1 MGSGCV
7 RHGILRDRKSQTKWG
22 STRYEANGLA
32 FWHTGIK
39 LEPKIKCPRRYVRLP
54 LLMHLPIIK
63 RQKCFSSPNK
73 RCNFKW
79 QLRLRMLHPEGNAV
93 KAFIYIIVKEEKVKS
108 KARSTKWHQ
117 QINSYA
123 RRTSITP
130 LHLAYM
136 HAHMHTNI
144 FSLAWCWCPSIHHFA
159 EQNNGIY
166 RMHSFLISN

>member
-63 RQKCFSSPNK
+63 RQKCFSSPAIAYVASRRQRGESIYLYNSERGKSQIESTFHEMTPTNK
-73 RCNFKW
+73 FVCSKN
-79 QLRLRMLHPEGNAV
+79 LNY
-93 KAFIYIIVKEEKVKS
+93 AFAFGIH
-108 KARSTKWHQ
+108 ACT
-117 QINSYA
+117 
-123 RRTSITP
+123 
-130 LHLAYM
+130 
-136 HAHMHTNI
+136 HAHKHLLSRMVLV
-144 FSLAWCWCPSIHHFA
+144 SLDSPF
-159 EQNNGIY
+159 
-166 RMHSFLISN
+166 R